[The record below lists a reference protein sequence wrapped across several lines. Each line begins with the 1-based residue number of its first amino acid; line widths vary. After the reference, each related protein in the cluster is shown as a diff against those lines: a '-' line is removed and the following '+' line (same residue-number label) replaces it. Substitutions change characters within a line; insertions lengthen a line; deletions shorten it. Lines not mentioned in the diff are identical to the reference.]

1 MCNINQPMRTEI
13 KRASTL
19 LHLVLLGQLHFS
31 PLPCFSLSFLL
42 LFSPLFLYSSTP
54 RPPPSPPLAHRDI
67 PAGLL
72 ASLAHFF
79 HDGGHR
85 ATFSIKVS
93 SNS

>member
-42 LFSPLFLYSSTP
+42 LFSPPFFCILLP
-54 RPPPSPPLAHRDI
+54 PVPPPVPPSRT
-67 PAGLL
+67 
-72 ASLAHFF
+72 
-79 HDGGHR
+79 
-85 ATFSIKVS
+85 ATFLQAYSLH
-93 SNS
+93 